1 MASEAHDRE
10 EPSSKFCFSVKI
22 DDRKVLFQ
30 EAHGLDTEA
39 EVIEYRAG
47 NEKTF
52 STIKMPGI
60 RKFGNV
66 TLKKGVVANDGALYD
81 WYESIEMNVIKR
93 STVTISLLD
102 QSGAPSMAWTLTHAW
117 PTKISGI
124 DLKGDGNEIAI
135 EVLELAHEG
144 LAISKA

>member
-1 MASEAHDRE
+1 MAGEANDQAGAS
-10 EPSSKFCFSVKI
+10 PKLYFSVNI
-22 DDRKVLFQ
+22 DGTVMSFQ
-30 EAHGLDTEA
+30 EAYGLDTEA
-39 EVIEYRAG
+39 QVIECRAG
-47 NEKTF
+47 NAKTF

-66 TLKKGVVANDGALYD
+66 TLKKGVVAKDGALYD
-81 WYESIEMNVIKR
+81 LYASIMMNVIKR

-102 QSGAPSMAWTLTHAW
+102 QSGAPRMAWTLNHAW
-117 PTKISGI
+117 PTKITGI
-124 DLKGDGNEIAI
+124 DLKADGNESAI